1 MIKNEGY
8 GSFFRGMLN
17 PLLLMTVINSMYF
30 GSIDAL
36 KRVYKA

>member
-1 MIKNEGY
+1 
-8 GSFFRGMLN
+8 MLN

-36 KRVYKA
+36 KRVCKGHYGYK